1 MIRWKTF
8 DPRTVPGMELWL
20 DASDASTITIDT
32 GVRGWADKSGNGRNA
47 SQTATNSQPA
57 WTQNALANK
66 PVLTFDGLNDSLY
79 LPVLDLSAWTIFI
92 VCNRTAGVT
101 NASLLQLAKASFST
115 ETALVALNDST
126 NGPLLVGSGS
136 TGSAKYGKGGSLSA
150 GTSRVITAKW
160 AGAGTDG
167 ASYYAAW
174 DSGASVS
181 LTDSASIPQYSG
193 TGSRI
198 GASWSSGSLQAFFRG
213 QIAEVIVYSSAL
225 DDGPRDA
232 TEKSLLRKWGL

>member
-1 MIRWKTF
+1 
-8 DPRTVPGMELWL
+8 MELWF
-20 DASDASTITIDT
+20 DASDASTISIDT
-32 GVRGWADKSGNGRNA
+32 GVRSWADKSGNARHA
-47 SQTATNSQPA
+47 LQTATNSQPA
-57 WTQNALANK
+57 WTQGALANK

-115 ETALVALNDST
+115 ETALVALNNDAT

-150 GTSRVITAKW
+150 GTSRVITARW

-167 ASYYAAW
+167 ATYYSAW
-174 DSGASVS
+174 DNGTTVTLADSG
-181 LTDSASIPQYSG
+181 SIPQYSG

-198 GASWSSGSLQAFFRG
+198 GASWSSGSLQSFFRG
-213 QIAEVIVYSSAL
+213 QIAEIIVYSSAL
-225 DDGPRDA
+225 STDQRSA
-232 TEKSLLRKWGL
+232 VETALMRKWGL